1 MTEYT
6 QSEKDEAA
14 IISELDGISME
25 AALEYVRNTRAQVE
39 LDRAEVDH
47 LRWAD
52 EGTLAAGSASD
63 ADECESC
70 Q

>member
-6 QSEKDEAA
+6 QSEKEEAA
-14 IISELDGISME
+14 IISELDGVSME

-52 EGTLAAGSASD
+52 EGKLAAGSASD

>member
-52 EGTLAAGSASD
+52 EGKLAAGSASD

>member
-14 IISELDGISME
+14 IISELDGVSME
-25 AALEYVRNTRAQVE
+25 QALEYVRNTRAQVE

-52 EGTLAAGSASD
+52 EGKLAAGSASD

>member
-1 MTEYT
+1 MAEYT
-6 QSEKDEAA
+6 KAEQDEAA
-14 IISELDGISME
+14 VISEIEGIPMDE
-25 AALEYVRNTRAQVE
+25 ALMVVHATRLQIE